1 MTNKPKAIGTA
12 ARCWICQEAM
22 KLRDGRSWRR
32 RYCSTACKN
41 TAERN
46 RYQPKEKKP
55 RATLAERLW
64 SHCERQPNGCL
75 EWQRYCHPTR
85 GYGQIGRGTREQG
98 LVETHRAAWEVTHGP
113 IPDGLFVLHR
123 CDNPPCCDPEHLFLG
138 TDADNTADKV
148 AKGRQARGLALP
160 HTKLSDAQVAEI
172 RRRYDPRYGPP
183 KRGGRRSNAREL
195 GEEYGISSSYVM
207 QVVHGHFRKD
217 V

>member
-12 ARCWICQEAM
+12 ARCWICQEAV

-55 RATLAERLW
+55 RASLAER
-64 SHCERQPNGCL
+64 
-75 EWQRYCHPTR
+75 
-85 GYGQIGRGTREQG
+85 
-98 LVETHRAAWEVTHGP
+98 HRAAWEVTHWP

-217 V
+217 A